1 MVKLEVVLNVKK
13 YTTLF
18 SSTGICGHNL
28 FHFFFLNIIFVSFMF
43 FFFNLFTTVKFCLFS
58 SKRAN
63 ITLLLEVSVCLCAK
77 HNIFAAETL

>member
-1 MVKLEVVLNVKK
+1 MLKNTQLYSPRLAFVD
-13 YTTLF
+13 TTCF
-18 SSTGICGHNL
+18 I
-28 FHFFFLNIIFVSFMF
+28 FFLNIIFVSFMF
-43 FFFNLFTTVKFCLFS
+43 FFIFLFTTVKFCLFS

>member
-28 FHFFFLNIIFVSFMF
+28 FHFFLNIIFVSFMF
-43 FFFNLFTTVKFCLFS
+43 FFLIYLQQ
-58 SKRAN
+58 
-63 ITLLLEVSVCLCAK
+63 
-77 HNIFAAETL
+77 

>member
-18 SSTGICGHNL
+18 SSTGICRHNL
-28 FHFFFLNIIFVSFMF
+28 FHFFLNIIFVSFMF
-43 FFFNLFTTVKFCLFS
+43 FFLNLFTTVKFCLFS